1 MLSGLSKPIPHPA
14 SLYNQNPMTNT
25 AKLITLALLSCV
37 ILSAQ
42 ETVKEELKDAGA
54 ATKKVAVKTGKGT
67 AKVAKKA
74 AAATVEGAEK
84 TGSAVKHG
92 TTKVVHKTVDAV
104 K

>member
-1 MLSGLSKPIPHPA
+1 MSI
-14 SLYNQNPMTNT
+14 TT
-25 AKLITLALLSCV
+25 KLAALALLALSV
-37 ILSAQ
+37 SAQ
-42 ETVKEELKDAGA
+42 ETVKEELKGAGT

-67 AKVAKKA
+67 AKVAKKTA
-74 AAATVEGAEK
+74 AVTVEGAEK